1 MKYTSLKS
9 RLAAF
14 GAAAALAT
22 QAHAQ
27 SSLINISASGTYQGG
42 NTAIGGMPFTNGAP
56 FTEYFS
62 LLIPPTGLTS
72 TTYLTNS
79 YMSAYEVMTIGANSY
94 TNTESS
100 VSISY
105 GNTSKG
111 GGYTDLSL
119 TAGSDAAAFGF
130 DIAFNANLF
139 GSDTSTLTLSDL
151 VTILTDFQNNDSR
164 LIWGSGLT
172 DIFANAN
179 DFGSIVGTIAPV
191 PEPWTLALAA
201 FGGAG
206 ALDALAPPPK
216 VKNECRSGFNRR
228 PSKRTP
234 VLFEASPHCR
244 PIDSGRTPFGLRLSW
259 FIPFGFCQ
267 RHLKPK
273 TFAALKILVMPFT
286 GNSDILA
293 PCC

>member
-105 GNTSKG
+105 GNSSKG

-191 PEPWTLALAA
+191 PEPSTLALAA

-206 ALDALAPPPK
+206 AWTLL
-216 VKNECRSGFNRR
+216 RR
-228 PSKRTP
+228 RRK
-234 VLFEASPHCR
+234 
-244 PIDSGRTPFGLRLSW
+244 
-259 FIPFGFCQ
+259 
-267 RHLKPK
+267 
-273 TFAALKILVMPFT
+273 
-286 GNSDILA
+286 
-293 PCC
+293 